1 MGGDTWPSIVSISST
16 LTVTP
21 FHSRSAIVEVF
32 LERSELPFNSHAE
45 RPCKCYAPYTRALQH
60 SGCLDPFFSESG
72 RWTPND
78 MPTGRQGTIHAERD
92 RKLEEAR
99 QQRRV
104 RRSQADRPD
113 ALATEPSVNHT
124 EVQILAS

>member
-1 MGGDTWPSIVSISST
+1 MSEI
-16 LTVTP
+16 
-21 FHSRSAIVEVF
+21 AILQQASF
-32 LERSELPFNSHAE
+32 QDAAQLSGLPPE
-45 RPCKCYAPYTRALQH
+45 RPLHITITM
-60 SGCLDPFFSESG
+60 SGCTARIG
-72 RWTPND
+72 YVTPND
-78 MPTGRQGTIHAERD
+78 MLTGRQGTIHAERD

-113 ALATEPSVNHT
+113 ALATEPSVNHR